1 MIIELRTLIAV
12 ARYDTFSAAGER
24 IGLTQAAVSG
34 HMRRLEESLGFALFD
49 RTGRSATLNAVGL
62 RTLARAEALVAG
74 FDALGEPTQDE
85 EWAKPLEIGAIA
97 SVHATILTRAL
108 VPFRQR
114 FANCRVNL
122 SPGVSLQLMDR
133 VEAGELD
140 LAILIRPAFEPPREL
155 EWTPL
160 ACENYVLLVA
170 SDVAGDDWLS
180 VIRERPF
187 IRYSRSSFG
196 GRQVERFLRDHSL
209 TLQEWIEVDDIQAM
223 LSMVESGLGVAVVP
237 LTETILPLPVSVR
250 AIALGPTAIHRE
262 IGALYPKVSRSAAVA
277 GFIECLQTAGVAR

>member
-12 ARYDTFSAAGER
+12 ARYGTFSAAGER

-49 RTGRSATLNAVGL
+49 RTGRSATLNAAGL

-180 VIRERPF
+180 VIREQPF

-209 TLQEWIEVDDIQAM
+209 TLLEWIEVDDIQAM

-277 GFIECLQTAGVAR
+277 GFIECLQSAGVAR

>member
-12 ARYDTFSAAGER
+12 ARYGTFSAAGER

-49 RTGRSATLNAVGL
+49 RTGRSATLNAAGL

>member
-12 ARYDTFSAAGER
+12 ARYGTFSAAGER

-34 HMRRLEESLGFALFD
+34 HMRRLEESLGFTLFD
-49 RTGRSATLNAVGL
+49 RTGRSATLNAAGL

-180 VIRERPF
+180 VIREQPF

-277 GFIECLQTAGVAR
+277 GFIECFQSAGVAR

>member
-12 ARYDTFSAAGER
+12 ARYGTFSAAGER

-49 RTGRSATLNAVGL
+49 RTGRSATLNAAGL

-108 VPFRQR
+108 VLFRQR

-160 ACENYVLLVA
+160 ACENYVLLAA
-170 SDVAGDDWLS
+170 SNVAGDDWLS
-180 VIRERPF
+180 VIREQPF

-209 TLQEWIEVDDIQAM
+209 TA
-223 LSMVESGLGVAVVP
+223 
-237 LTETILPLPVSVR
+237 
-250 AIALGPTAIHRE
+250 
-262 IGALYPKVSRSAAVA
+262 
-277 GFIECLQTAGVAR
+277 C